1 MKYCVVLLLCFP
13 TGVLAISWRVFS
25 VMENLTRWWH
35 QLWSTAQRLMKV
47 SVRTTLSMSA
57 IAFSW
62 GVSTPFNNINLAAQC
77 APRVTVLEC
86 LDICKHVDEE
96 EQTTDVLGGPLC

>member
-1 MKYCVVLLLCFP
+1 
-13 TGVLAISWRVFS
+13 
-25 VMENLTRWWH
+25 
-35 QLWSTAQRLMKV
+35 MKV
-47 SVRTTLSMSA
+47 SVRTALSMSA

-62 GVSTPFNNINLAAQC
+62 DGSIPFNSINLAAQC

-96 EQTTDVLGGPLC
+96 EQKKDVLRGSLC